1 MTVTTIL
8 FPIWFVFTYYNDDVT
23 VYSPPLL
30 YLSWGGAYIE
40 MVYASFPYV
49 NQWVGCV
56 PTAAPHYQW
65 PPALFNCWA
74 DS

>member
-1 MTVTTIL
+1 MIRVHI
-8 FPIWFVFTYYNDDVT
+8 FNDDVT
-23 VYSPPLL
+23 VFCILLL
-30 YLSWGGAYIE
+30 YPSWGGAYYIE

-56 PTAAPHYQW
+56 PTAPSHYQW
-65 PPALFNCWA
+65 PAALFNCWA